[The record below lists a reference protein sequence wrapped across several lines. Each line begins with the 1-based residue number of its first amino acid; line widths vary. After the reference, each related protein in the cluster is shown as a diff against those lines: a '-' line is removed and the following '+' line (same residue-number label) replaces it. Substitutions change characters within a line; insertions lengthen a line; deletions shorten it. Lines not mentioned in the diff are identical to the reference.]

1 MVTVERG
8 TPVDVA
14 GSARGVPKGRRVT
27 RAPGR
32 RRGDDG
38 LTLIE
43 VIVASVMILLIFVPV
58 SNFLASGDRV
68 IANSQSNRVLVAVAN
83 AEVTSVLQGK
93 FPPPNFPAKWTT
105 SAAWPSTSTCTAHA
119 GLCPSGTQDSVK
131 WKALVTGGW
140 CALIKTT
147 TAHPGTYKWGN
158 GKVLPNTV
166 PTYHVA
172 VKVTAPEG
180 QSGTGRALAQG
191 EFAQAT
197 GGPSATET
205 VSSCPLGLS

>member
-8 TPVDVA
+8 APVDLA

-119 GLCPSGTQDSVK
+119 SLCPSGTQDSVK

-140 CALIKTT
+140 CALNTT
-147 TAHPGTYKWGN
+147 TNQWGN
-158 GKVLPNTV
+158 GKVPANTV